1 MHIYHTP
8 KRKEI
13 NIATDLI
20 YNQLACHDK
29 KSSVVVCDA
38 GLEPK
43 ALLSARHVFYL
54 SAPS

>member
-20 YNQLACHDK
+20 YNQLACHAK